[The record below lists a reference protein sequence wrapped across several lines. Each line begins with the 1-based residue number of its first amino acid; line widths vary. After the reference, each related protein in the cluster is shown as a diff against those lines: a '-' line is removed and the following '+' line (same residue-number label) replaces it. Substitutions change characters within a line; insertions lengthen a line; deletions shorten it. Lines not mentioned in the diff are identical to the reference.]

1 MKKSVM
7 MKRLVL
13 MLALLLGVQAL
24 YAQPGLE
31 RYPQTE
37 ISVSYSF
44 YPRMAAEEFLSGHE
58 SAITGNSSYYSSGYQ
73 GNQVH
78 CVGLFTGELAFKL
91 RKWFTVG
98 VQLSGVNFWAD
109 DVYSSNRISATAVY
123 LVPNVRFTYVRSEL
137 FKMYSGIGLGLGV
150 MSGFSSDKSVYA
162 GIGGADIQPAIQA
175 VPVGIQFGGK
185 VYGLAEVSLGTVNL
199 GLRAGI
205 GYRF

>member
-1 MKKSVM
+1 M
-7 MKRLVL
+7 MKRLIL
-13 MLALLLGVQAL
+13 ILALFLGVQAL

-44 YPRMAAEEFLSGHE
+44 YPRMAAEEFLNGHE
-58 SAITGNSSYYSSGYQ
+58 AAITGYSSYYSSGYQ

-78 CVGLFTGELAFKL
+78 CAGLFTAELAFKL
-91 RKWFTVG
+91 KKWFTVG
-98 VQLSGVNFWAD
+98 VQLSGANFWAND
-109 DVYSSNRISATAVY
+109 ISTYDRISATALY
-123 LVPNVRFTYVRSEL
+123 LVPNVRFTYVRSEF
-137 FKMYSGIGLGLGV
+137 FKMYSGLGLGLGV
-150 MSGFSSDKSVYA
+150 LSGFSSDKSVYA

-185 VYGLAEVSLGTVNL
+185 LYGLAEVSLGTVNL